1 MKKIEYFKDGES
13 IVDSIFEE
21 WQTEVKKNND
31 DNLNDSFYRLQDS
44 FAKFK
49 TELIKQG
56 YKGYFSTD
64 LK

>member
-31 DNLNDSFYRLQDS
+31 DNLNDSFY
-44 FAKFK
+44 
-49 TELIKQG
+49 T
-56 YKGYFSTD
+56 
-64 LK
+64 